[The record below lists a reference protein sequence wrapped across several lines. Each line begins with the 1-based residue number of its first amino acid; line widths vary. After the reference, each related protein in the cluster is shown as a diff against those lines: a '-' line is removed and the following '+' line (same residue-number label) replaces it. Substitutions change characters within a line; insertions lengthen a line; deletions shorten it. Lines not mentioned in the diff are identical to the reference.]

1 MSWEKVKNFLLDL
14 LFPKFCF
21 GCQREGT
28 FLCQDCL
35 STIEIFRFHKKLK
48 TKFLDDLFVATE
60 YKNAIVKKMI
70 LSFKYDPF
78 VKELKK
84 DLANLI
90 KVHFQLLDEKFDFS
104 DFVLIPI
111 PLDKKRLRW
120 RGFNQAQEI
129 GKELANFFKIPLIS
143 DCLVKKK
150 STLPQAE
157 LSEKER
163 RENLKGVF
171 QVQNEEKIKN
181 KKILLVDDV
190 FTTGTTLSE
199 AAKILK
205 NSGAKKVIGL
215 VVAIAKPDE
224 DKLTF

>member
-163 RENLKGVF
+163 KENLKGAF
-171 QVQNEEKIKN
+171 IIEKKVRG
-181 KKILLVDDV
+181 KKILLIDDV
-190 FTTGTTLSE
+190 FTTGATMEE
-199 AAKILK
+199 AAKTLK
-205 NSGAKKVIGL
+205 EAGAEKVVGI
-215 VVAIAKPDE
+215 VVAIAKPGD
-224 DKLTF
+224 DKLTL

>member
-1 MSWEKVKNFLLDL
+1 MDWKKVKNFILDL

-21 GCQREGT
+21 GCKREGT
-28 FLCQDCL
+28 FLCRDCL
-35 STIEIFRFHKKLK
+35 ATIEVFKFHKKLK

-60 YKNAIVKKMI
+60 YKNAIVKRMI
-70 LSFKYDPF
+70 LAFKYEPF

-90 KVHFQLLDEKFDFS
+90 KVHFQLLDEEFDFS
-104 DFVLIPI
+104 DFILVPI
-111 PLDKKRLRW
+111 PLEKKRLRW
-120 RGFNQAQEI
+120 RGFNQAEEI
-129 GKELANFFKIPLIS
+129 AKELVDFFKVPLIS
-143 DCLVKKK
+143 DCLIKEKP
-150 STLPQAE
+150 TLPQVE

-163 RENLKGVF
+163 KENLKGVF
-171 QVQNEEKIKN
+171 KVEKKVRG

-190 FTTGTTLSE
+190 FTTGATMEE

-205 NSGAKKVIGL
+205 EAGAEKVIGTA
-215 VVAIAKPDE
+215 VAIAKPGE

>member
-1 MSWEKVKNFLLDL
+1 MDFKNFILDL

-21 GCQREGT
+21 GCKKEGS

-35 STIEIFRFHKKLK
+35 ATIDIFKEHRKLK
-48 TKFLDDLFVATE
+48 IKFLDDLFVATE
-60 YKNAIVKKMI
+60 YKNFLVKRLI
-70 LSFKYDPF
+70 LALKYEPF
-78 VKELKK
+78 AREIAK

-90 KVHFQLLDEKFDFS
+90 KIHFKFLNKKLNFS
-104 DFVLIPI
+104 DFILIPI
-111 PLDKKRLRW
+111 PLSKKKLKW
-120 RGFNQAQEI
+120 RGFNQAEEI
-129 GKELANFFKIPLIS
+129 GKDLSRFLKIPLIS
-143 DCLVKKK
+143 NCLIKIKK
-150 STLPQAE
+150 TLPQVI

-163 RENLKGVF
+163 RKNLKGVF
-171 QVQNEEKIKN
+171 QIQNEEKIKN